1 MNSEYTS
8 NNFQEEGIV
17 TNKKRGD
24 ILSYS
29 VSQVAALLG
38 QEDSNILLF
47 TNIFD
52 NILKI
57 EISDKELTYTN
68 RDIDKLEFLINLKN
82 KGLTTKEI
90 QKYFESLPLDIE
102 DIIGAKD
109 HSSISGN
116 EQFDNLKEY
125 LINKIDENNKLIVEK
140 IIKSE
145 NEQIDNIKE
154 YLANKIDKN
163 NELIVEKI
171 IKSVTEEQNKQLKL
185 FKDDILNE
193 IKEFINSKLDI
204 ESKAN
209 EVLYNKISTKVDD
222 LASEKLSL
230 EDNIN
235 LQMDK
240 FTELSISRDKDL
252 IDEIKKYANIMDQAY
267 HIQNEMDTSKEKTGF
282 LSRIFLDN
290 N

>member
-102 DIIGAKD
+102 DIIGSKD
-109 HSSISGN
+109 HSSTSGN
-116 EQFDNLKEY
+116 EIIETIVKSESEQFDNLKEY
-125 LINKIDENNKLIVEK
+125 LANKIDE
-140 IIKSE
+140 
-145 NEQIDNIKE
+145 
-154 YLANKIDKN
+154 N

-171 IKSVTEEQNKQLKL
+171 IKSVMEEQNKQLKL

-193 IKEFINSKLDI
+193 VKEFIDSKFNI

-209 EVLYNKISTKVDD
+209 EALYNKISTKVDD

-240 FTELSISRDKDL
+240 FTELSISRDKNL